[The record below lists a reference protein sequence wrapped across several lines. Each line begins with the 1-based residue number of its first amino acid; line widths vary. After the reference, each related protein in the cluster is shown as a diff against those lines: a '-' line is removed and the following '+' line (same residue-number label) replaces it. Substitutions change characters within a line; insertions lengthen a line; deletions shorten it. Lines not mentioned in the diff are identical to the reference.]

1 MTVMNE
7 KEAQDKKNAVIQF
20 LSLLFP
26 SYKISFTP
34 RSILLMN
41 KESSGAIDENTFDSF
56 QELVKEICCLKS
68 DVADQKILNPADERA
83 R

>member
-1 MTVMNE
+1 
-7 KEAQDKKNAVIQF
+7 
-20 LSLLFP
+20 
-26 SYKISFTP
+26 
-34 RSILLMN
+34 MN
-41 KESSGAIDENTFDSF
+41 KESSGTIDENTFDSF